1 MTERNKV
8 MNIFLASK
16 SKRRQ
21 KILQNLGISF
31 KIAHS
36 DADEKNVPD
45 LPPDEFVSGL
55 AVRKLRSALELKN
68 YDDDD
73 LIICADT
80 VVSYDGLI
88 MGKPESEEDAFTMLT
103 MLSGD
108 WHEVYT
114 GLALCVGGKIAVDYE
129 VTRVKFR
136 ELSPREIEEYI
147 ASGEPMDKAG
157 AYGIQDTAGIFV
169 ERIEGDFFNIVG
181 LPVCKLGMML
191 KDEFNIEIY
200 DLIKI

>member
-1 MTERNKV
+1 

-31 KIAHS
+31 KTAPS

-45 LPPDEFVSGL
+45 LPPDEYVSGL
-55 AVRKLRSALELKN
+55 AVRKLRAAREQKN
-68 YDDDD
+68 YNDDD

-88 MGKPESEEDAFTMLT
+88 MGKPENEDDAFTMLT
-103 MLSGD
+103 MLSGN

-114 GLALCVGGKIAVDYE
+114 GVAIAYDNKIAVDYE

-136 ELSPREIEEYI
+136 ELSSHEIEKYI

-157 AYGIQDTAGIFV
+157 AYGIQDTASIFV
-169 ERIEGDFFNIVG
+169 ERTEGDFFNIVG

-191 KDEFNIEIY
+191 KEEFNIELF
-200 DLIKI
+200 DLIK

>member
-1 MTERNKV
+1 

-31 KIAHS
+31 KVAPA
-36 DADEKNVPD
+36 DADERNVPD
-45 LPPDEFVSGL
+45 LSPDEYVSGL
-55 AVRKLRSALELKN
+55 AVRKLRAAKQQKN

-73 LIICADT
+73 IIICADT

-88 MGKPESEEDAFTMLT
+88 MGKPESEDDAFTMLT
-103 MLSGD
+103 MLSGN

-114 GLALCVGGKIAVDYE
+114 GVAIAMGDKIAVDYE

-136 ELSPREIEEYI
+136 EMSAYEIEKYV

-157 AYGIQDTAGIFV
+157 SYGIQDTAGIFV
-169 ERIEGDFFNIVG
+169 ERTEGDFFNIVG
-181 LPVCKLGMML
+181 LPVCKLGQML
-191 KDEFNIEIY
+191 KEEFNIEII
-200 DLIKI
+200 DLIKS